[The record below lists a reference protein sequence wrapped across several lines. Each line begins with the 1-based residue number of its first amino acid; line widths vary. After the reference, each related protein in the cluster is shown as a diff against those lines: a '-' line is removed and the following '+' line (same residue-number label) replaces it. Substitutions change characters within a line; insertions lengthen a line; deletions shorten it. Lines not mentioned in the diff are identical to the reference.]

1 MKTTGRNDRC
11 PCGSGKKY
19 KKCHLD
25 EDASKR
31 TAVFKTLEEE
41 AKARAAKKAEEDA
54 EENAEESAPDKSK
67 RKQGRAKDQSGG
79 KARATGG
86 PPKNIPRRGAV

>member
-41 AKARAAKKAEEDA
+41 AKARAAKKAEDDA
-54 EENAEESAPDKSK
+54 DESAPDKSK
-67 RKQGRAKDQSGG
+67 RKQERAKDQSGG

-86 PPKNIPRRGAV
+86 TPKNIPRRGAV